1 MNIKY
6 HWRNPSASSWIRSSQ
21 HFYRCTLKTK
31 KEKTEGQDTMGH
43 NDLYLNAK
51 FLKRSA
57 FNSSGV
63 LIVNTNRTVTY
74 SFINAYEVVGCCVD
88 N

>member
-1 MNIKY
+1 
-6 HWRNPSASSWIRSSQ
+6 
-21 HFYRCTLKTK
+21 
-31 KEKTEGQDTMGH
+31 MGH
-43 NDLYLNAK
+43 NDLYLNPK

>member
-1 MNIKY
+1 M
-6 HWRNPSASSWIRSSQ
+6 SSWIRSSQ
-21 HFYRCTLKTK
+21 HFCRCTLKTK
-31 KEKTEGQDTMGH
+31 KEKTEGQDKMGH
-43 NDLYLNAK
+43 NDLYLNPK
-51 FLKRSA
+51 FLKRST

-63 LIVNTNRTVTY
+63 VIVNNRTVTY